1 MPLPSRQ
8 RWLLRPGSLVL
19 CLALAVLAPAGTE
32 EQAPPAPAPKPA
44 ETAPA
49 QPAPSGEK
57 QAEAAPT
64 APSSAQPAA
73 PAGTTPASGT
83 PEGAVSAEPA
93 QPSGLPPAS
102 TPATRS
108 PEAASPAS
116 GSSGAPPRIPFP
128 TSAPSSTGSQGTS
141 TTPAWSSFIAGKKTK
156 VNVDFRGAEI
166 DNVLKF
172 FSMAAGVTIV
182 KDQALKGPV
191 TIVSAKQLSLD
202 EAFRVLDAVLSS
214 KGYRL
219 VKEGPLLRIAGA
231 APQAP
236 STQWPSSGDP
246 ARSGDWGR
254 FGDRGR
260 FGGSDMR
267 PNEIRVFELQHADAQ
282 QVARVINDLFP
293 NRGGFMGMARM
304 RRAPGGDGQQ
314 AGMPMMQ
321 TGPEVRASADDYT
334 NSVVVNANPE
344 YISKVEVLI
353 RNLDKEVTSTMQTR
367 VFPLEYASATEMA
380 DVISSVL
387 LSTAPGQR
395 TAASQSLPFE
405 QRIRGGGGRT
415 AFYAVRAQVVP
426 NERTNSLIVTA
437 TPSNLAIAEMV
448 IQELDKPV
456 EFESTTYVLPLA
468 NAQAMDVA
476 YLLDQALRT
485 GGTSSSYYSQQR
497 YRGTTQR
504 RTTTYRPQSYQRRSA
519 ASDAPARSRAQASLD
534 EVRLP
539 DALDEE
545 ALSEEG
551 LDGADPASSRQFPGW
566 RGGAGSSGA
575 TVRVGRAGSGQIV
588 NLLDL
593 AGQANVVADPNTNS
607 LIITTTP
614 ENYDAI
620 KEIVKQLDTVPEQ
633 VLIEALVV
641 EAALDS
647 TSKLGMEWSWMQ
659 ENVAGASVGANV
671 KMLPQD
677 LAQERT
683 NFKFSVIGP
692 SLQTVLTALST
703 DKRFNVLSTP
713 RIFTANNRQAQINIS
728 QRVPYIMSTRET
740 DAGTVTYNYGY
751 LDVGLVL
758 DVTPHITQNGMV
770 NIEVTQEANELQG
783 FTSYQAPL
791 ISQRSAT
798 TTITVRDGETVVL
811 GGMIREQTDRTVNK
825 TPILGDL
832 PILGG
837 LFRSRGV
844 TKGKTELMIF
854 LTPRVVRDVEQ
865 AAALSRDQQRQVKI
879 VLPSSAVPPT
889 DAVAPNGVQP
899 AAAVPPTDAV
909 APNGAQPAPVPPSN
923 TASPNAVQSAPEPAK
938 P

>member
-64 APSSAQPAA
+64 APSSAQPAPSA
-73 PAGTTPASGT
+73 PAQPASVAPAPATPQGT
-83 PEGAVSAEPA
+83 ETAVPA
-93 QPSGLPPAS
+93 QPSGLPPAPAPA
-102 TPATRS
+102 TPAPS
-108 PEAASPAS
+108 AASPAS
-116 GSSGAPPRIPFP
+116 GSSTAPPRIPFP
-128 TSAPSSTGSQGTS
+128 TSAPSGTEWQGTPAV
-141 TTPAWSSFIAGKKTK
+141 PAWSSFIAGKKAK
-156 VNVDFRGAEI
+156 LNIDFRGAEI

-172 FSMAAGVTIV
+172 FSMAAGVTIS
-182 KDQALKGPV
+182 KDPALKGPV
-191 TIVSAKQLSLD
+191 TIVNAKQLSLD
-202 EAFRVLDAVLSS
+202 EAFRVLDAVLNS

-219 VKEGPLLRIAGA
+219 LKEGPLLRIAAA

-236 STQWPSSGDP
+236 PVQWPSPG
-246 ARSGDWGR
+246 GFGR
-254 FGDRGR
+254 AEGPEE
-260 FGGSDMR
+260 R

-293 NRGGFMGMARM
+293 NRGGLAAMARA
-304 RRAPGGDGQQ
+304 RRTRRDGQQ
-314 AGMPMMQ
+314 AGMPMVP

-353 RNLDKEVTSTMQTR
+353 RDLDKEVTSTMQTR
-367 VFPLEYASATEMA
+367 VFQLEYASATEMA
-380 DVISSVL
+380 DVVSSVL
-387 LSTAPGQR
+387 LSSAPGQR

-405 QRIRGGGGRT
+405 QRMRGSGGWR
-415 AFYAVRAQVVP
+415 ALYAVRAQVVP
-426 NERTNSLIVTA
+426 NERTNTLIVTA
-437 TPSNLAIAEMV
+437 TPSNLAIAAMV
-448 IQELDKPV
+448 IEELDKQV
-456 EFESTTYVLPLA
+456 EYETTTYVLPLA
-468 NAQAMDVA
+468 NAQAIDVA
-476 YLLDQALRT
+476 FLLEQALRT

-497 YRGTTQR
+497 YRSSSSQR
-504 RTTTYRPQSYQRRSA
+504 RTTTYRPRTNQRRSA
-519 ASDAPARSRAQASLD
+519 EVDAPARGRAQAGLD
-534 EVRLP
+534 AAQPEMRLS
-539 DALDEE
+539 DALDEDALPEELWDGSE
-545 ALSEEG
+545 A
-551 LDGADPASSRQFPGW
+551 ASSRQFSGF
-566 RGGAGSSGA
+566 RGGARSSGA

-593 AGQANVVADPNTNS
+593 AGQATVVADPNTNS

-620 KEIVKQLDTVPEQ
+620 KEIVKQLDVVPEQ

-641 EAALDS
+641 EATLDS
-647 TSKLGMEWSWMQ
+647 TSKLGMEWTWMQ
-659 ENVAGASVGANV
+659 QDMAGASVGANI
-671 KMLPQD
+671 KMLPTD
-677 LAQERT
+677 LAQEPT
-683 NFKFSVIGP
+683 SFKFSVIGP

-713 RIFTANNRQAQINIS
+713 RIFTSNNRQAQINIS
-728 QRVPYIMSTRET
+728 QRVPYVVSSRET
-740 DAGTVTYNYGY
+740 DAGTISYNYGY

-783 FTSYQAPL
+783 FTNFQAPL
-791 ISQRSAT
+791 ISQRSAN
-798 TTITVRDGETVVL
+798 TTISVRDGETVVL

-832 PILGG
+832 PVLGG
-837 LFRSRGV
+837 LFRSRG
-844 TKGKTELMIF
+844 TAKGKTELMIF
-854 LTPRVVRDVEQ
+854 LTPRVVRDVDQ
-865 AAALSRDQQRQVKI
+865 AAALSRDQQRQVNI
-879 VLPSSAVPPT
+879 VLPSSTALPS
-889 DAVAPNGVQP
+889 DAVTPN
-899 AAAVPPTDAV
+899 A
-909 APNGAQPAPVPPSN
+909 AQPAPVPL
-923 TASPNAVQSAPEPAK
+923 K

>member
-1 MPLPSRQ
+1 M
-8 RWLLRPGSLVL
+8 
-19 CLALAVLAPAGTE
+19 
-32 EQAPPAPAPKPA
+32 
-44 ETAPA
+44 
-49 QPAPSGEK
+49 
-57 QAEAAPT
+57 
-64 APSSAQPAA
+64 
-73 PAGTTPASGT
+73 
-83 PEGAVSAEPA
+83 
-93 QPSGLPPAS
+93 
-102 TPATRS
+102 
-108 PEAASPAS
+108 
-116 GSSGAPPRIPFP
+116 
-128 TSAPSSTGSQGTS
+128 
-141 TTPAWSSFIAGKKTK
+141 PAWSSFIAGKKAK
-156 VNVDFRGAEI
+156 LNIDFRGAEI

-172 FSMAAGVTIV
+172 FSMAAGVTIS
-182 KDQALKGPV
+182 KDPALKGPV
-191 TIVSAKQLSLD
+191 TIVNAKQLSLD
-202 EAFRVLDAVLSS
+202 EAFRVLDAVLNS

-219 VKEGPLLRIAGA
+219 LKEGPLLRIAAA

-236 STQWPSSGDP
+236 PVQWPSPG
-246 ARSGDWGR
+246 GFGR
-254 FGDRGR
+254 AEGPEE
-260 FGGSDMR
+260 R

-293 NRGGFMGMARM
+293 NRGGLAAMARA
-304 RRAPGGDGQQ
+304 RRTRRDGQQ
-314 AGMPMMQ
+314 AGMPMVP

-899 AAAVPPTDAV
+899 AAAVPPTDTV